1 MGNVV
6 KHGKTNAINLPF
18 VPFGNMLFFFSP
30 HPTQQNGDFGDG
42 GLDSRHRTMRTD
54 CTHSTSSFAAQ
65 VLMPGSTTWHDA
77 RSWKNPKLFEDFEKI
92 DMKPPFPSK
101 TIFQHFSANNNY
113 IAAIIHNISHSGT
126 TVLLSGKTFVSS
138 HVSLPRLLINS
149 PMNPIIPLFFITHVD
164 NVDIIYIYII
174 YSMY

>member
-1 MGNVV
+1 
-6 KHGKTNAINLPF
+6 
-18 VPFGNMLFFFSP
+18 MLFFFSP

-65 VLMPGSTTWHDA
+65 VLMPGLTTWHDA

-92 DMKPPFPSK
+92 DMKSPFPSK

-149 PMNPIIPLFFITHVD
+149 SMNPIIPLFFITHVD
-164 NVDIIYIYII
+164 NVDIIYII